1 MIRVKADSVYLD
13 EAGVDVIRVGVC
25 GRQREL
31 HPRLV
36 IYRQTHTYTHT
47 HLLKG
52 QVFETIKAG
61 FTITV
66 LHKYSISLC

>member
-36 IYRQTHTYTHT
+36 IYRQTDTYTHT

>member
-1 MIRVKADSVYLD
+1 MICVKADSVYLD

-36 IYRQTHTYTHT
+36 IYRHTHTHT

-66 LHKYSISLC
+66 LHKYSTSLC

>member
-1 MIRVKADSVYLD
+1 MICVKADSVYLD

-36 IYRQTHTYTHT
+36 IYRQTDTYTHT
-47 HLLKG
+47 HTYLKDRYLRPLK
-52 QVFETIKAG
+52 QV
-61 FTITV
+61 
-66 LHKYSISLC
+66 SL